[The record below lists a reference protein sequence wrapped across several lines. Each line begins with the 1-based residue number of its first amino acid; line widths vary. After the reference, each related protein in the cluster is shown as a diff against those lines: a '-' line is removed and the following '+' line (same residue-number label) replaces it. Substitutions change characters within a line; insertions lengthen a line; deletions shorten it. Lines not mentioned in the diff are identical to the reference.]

1 MSVIDPI
8 SADRLFGWRHA
19 FDHPVTVAI
28 LAGVAAILIIAPIV
42 FAALSRLRIIDEK
55 LRRELWVRYFAWLV
69 LVPVL
74 VVPVLL
80 GAAWTM
86 AAVTLLSLFCYREYA
101 RATGLF
107 REKFISL
114 LVVLGI
120 LALAFATF
128 DNWYGLFTALIPL
141 TTGAIAALAVL
152 ADRPK
157 GYIQRVALAVFG
169 FLFFGCVLGTLGYM
183 ANDTQYRPII
193 LLILVAVELNDVF
206 AYVSGKTFGRRKLA
220 ANTSPGKTLGGALG
234 ALVLTTPLV
243 AVGFHFIFAGTL
255 LDRPLW
261 LVLLGVLVSVLGQL
275 GDLVLSSVKRDLGV
289 KDLGVTI
296 PGHGGLLDRFDS
308 LLLVAPAVFHYINYF
323 VGFGLDQP
331 VRVITGGGIL
341 P

>member
-1 MSVIDPI
+1 MSYFDPI

-19 FDHPVTVAI
+19 FDHPVTVVLLTSVGALLLAAPLVFAI
-28 LAGVAAILIIAPIV
+28 LSRTGVIGPT
-42 FAALSRLRIIDEK
+42 
-55 LRRELWVRYFAWLV
+55 LRRELWLRYWSWLV

-80 GAAWTM
+80 GAAWTI
-86 AAVTLLSLFCYREYA
+86 AGVTLLSLFCYREYA

-120 LALAFATF
+120 MALSFATF
-128 DNWYGLFTALIPL
+128 DHWYGLFEALVPL

-157 GYIQRVALAVFG
+157 GYIQRVALALFG
-169 FLFFGCVLGTLGYM
+169 YMLFGAAFGSLGYM
-183 ANDTQYRPII
+183 ANDPLYRPII
-193 LLILVAVELNDVF
+193 LLILMAVELNDVF
-206 AYVSGKTFGRRKLA
+206 AYVSGKLIGRRKLA
-220 ANTSPGKTLGGALG
+220 PNTSPGKTLGGAFG

-243 AVGFHFIFAGTL
+243 AIGFHFIFPETP

-261 LVLLGVLVSVLGQL
+261 LGLLGVLVSVLGQI
-275 GDLVLSSVKRDLGV
+275 GDLVLSSIKRDLGL
-289 KDLGVTI
+289 KDIGTTI

-308 LLLVAPAVFHYINYF
+308 LLLVAPAVFHLVGYF

-331 VRVITGGGIL
+331 THILSAGGAG

>member
-1 MSVIDPI
+1 MITFDPR

-19 FDHPVTVAI
+19 FDHPVTVALLIGIGAI
-28 LAGVAAILIIAPIV
+28 LVAAPLTFVI
-42 FAALSRLRIIDEK
+42 LSRIGVIGPD
-55 LRRELWVRYFAWLV
+55 LRRELWLRYWSWLV
-69 LVPVL
+69 LVPAL

-80 GAAWTM
+80 GAAWTI

-120 LALAFATF
+120 LALSFATF
-128 DNWYGLFTALIPL
+128 DHWYDMFEALVPL

-157 GYIQRVALAVFG
+157 GYIQRVALAIFG
-169 FLFFGCVLGTLGYM
+169 YLLFGCALGTLGYM
-183 ANDTQYRPII
+183 ANDPQYRPII
-193 LLILVAVELNDVF
+193 LLILMAVELNDVF
-206 AYVSGKTFGRRKLA
+206 AYVSGKTIGHRKLA
-220 ANTSPGKTLGGALG
+220 PNTSPGKTIGGALG

-243 AVGFHFIFAGTL
+243 AVGFHFIFPDTP
-255 LDRPLW
+255 LDRPIW
-261 LVLLGVLVSVLGQL
+261 LVLLGMLVSVLGQL
-275 GDLVLSSVKRDLGV
+275 GDLVLSSVKRDLGL
-289 KDLGVTI
+289 KDTGATI

-308 LLLVAPAVFHYINYF
+308 LLLVAPAVFHFVGYF
-323 VGFGLDQP
+323 LGFGLYEP
-331 VRVITGGGIL
+331 TRILSEGGV

>member
-1 MSVIDPI
+1 MTWFDPVT
-8 SADRLFGWRHA
+8 ADRLFGWRHA
-19 FDHPVTVAI
+19 FDHPVTVAL
-28 LAGVAAILIIAPIV
+28 LAVVGAVLLVAPLV
-42 FAALSRLRIIDEK
+42 FMALSRFGVIGDK
-55 LRRELWVRYFAWLV
+55 LRRELWVRYLAWLV

-74 VVPVLL
+74 GVPVLL

-86 AAVTLLSLFCYREYA
+86 AAVALLSLFCYREYA

-120 LALAFATF
+120 LALSFATF
-128 DNWYGLFTALIPL
+128 DHWYDLFGALIPL

-157 GYIQRVALAVFG
+157 GYIQRVALAQFG
-169 FLFFGCVLGTLGYM
+169 YLLFGCALGTLGYM
-183 ANDTQYRPII
+183 ANDPQYRPVI

-220 ANTSPGKTLGGALG
+220 PNTSPGKTLGGALG
-234 ALVLTTPLV
+234 ALALTTPLV
-243 AVGFHFIFAGTL
+243 AVGFHFIYPNEP

-261 LVLLGVLVSVLGQL
+261 LGLLGLLVSVLGQL
-275 GDLVLSSVKRDLGV
+275 GDLVLSSVKRDLGL
-289 KDLGVTI
+289 KDIGATI

-308 LLLVAPAVFHYINYF
+308 LLLVAPAVFHYVGYF
-323 VGFGLDQP
+323 MGFGLDQP
-331 VRVITGGGIL
+331 TRILSAGGIM

>member
-19 FDHPVTVAI
+19 FDHPVTVGI
-28 LAGVAAILIIAPIV
+28 LACIAAILIVAPIV
-42 FAALSRLRIIDEK
+42 FTALSRAHVIDEK
-55 LRRELWVRYFAWLV
+55 LRHELWVRYFAWLV
-69 LVPVL
+69 MVPVL
-74 VVPVLL
+74 AVPLLL

-120 LALAFATF
+120 LALSFATF
-128 DNWYGLFTALIPL
+128 DHWYQLFTALIPL

-169 FLFFGCVLGTLGYM
+169 FLLFGVALGTLGYI

-220 ANTSPGKTLGGALG
+220 PNTSPGKTLGGALG

-243 AVGFHFIFAGTL
+243 AFGFHFIFRGTP
-255 LDRPLW
+255 LDTPLW
-261 LVLLGVLVSVLGQL
+261 LVPLGILVSVLGQF

-308 LLLVAPAVFHYINYF
+308 LLLVAPAVFHYVGYF

-331 VRVITGGGIL
+331 TRVLTGGGIL